1 MPVNENPDKPRM
13 DDGSPSGRSRGVL
26 QSLVEVEK
34 LVQLALFIPC
44 ATVIGWLL
52 GLLLDHLLHT
62 RWIYIAG
69 LLLGAA
75 AGFVQTFRTVL
86 QYTKE

>member
-1 MPVNENPDKPRM
+1 MPGDRKPDNPQKSSASGEPG
-13 DDGSPSGRSRGVL
+13 GSLLR
-26 QSLVEVEK
+26 SLVDVEK

-44 ATVIGWLL
+44 ATIIGWLL
-52 GLLLDHLLHT
+52 GLLADHLFHT
-62 RWIYIAG
+62 HWIYIAG

-86 QYTKE
+86 AYTKE